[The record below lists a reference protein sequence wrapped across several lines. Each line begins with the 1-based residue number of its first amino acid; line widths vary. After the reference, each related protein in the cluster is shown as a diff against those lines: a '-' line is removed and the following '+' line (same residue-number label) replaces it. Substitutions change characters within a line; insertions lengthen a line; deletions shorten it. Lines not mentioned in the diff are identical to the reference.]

1 MQRLTLMNSFVAGD
15 ESLCLPNGQ
24 SNLVIVLHSLSLL
37 FCTFINTTAYCWSD
51 TSIDLL
57 LSVALPAHSQEV
69 RLKHT
74 PVVDG
79 CSAEN
84 RRLPISAE
92 MQLSDADTCIKCTY
106 I

>member
-1 MQRLTLMNSFVAGD
+1 MSAQWSIKFGYCPSFTV
-15 ESLCLPNGQ
+15 S
-24 SNLVIVLHSLSLL
+24 IV
-37 FCTFINTTAYCWSD
+37 CTFINTTAYCWSD

-57 LSVALPAHSQEV
+57 LSVALPPHSQEV
-69 RLKHT
+69 RLKHA